1 MTTAPSPT
9 LVLASQSAAR
19 AALLRAAVV
28 DFIARAASID
38 EASIKESLLA
48 EGAAARDIAESLAEL
63 KAQRVSTQV
72 PQAYVIGA
80 DQVLECDGRLFD
92 KPHTRDGARAQ
103 LTALQG
109 RRHELISSV
118 VLAHGGQVIWR
129 DCQVASLTLRA
140 LDETAIE
147 AYLDL
152 VGDAILSCVGAYQ
165 IEGLGINLMAAI
177 TGDHFTIQ
185 GLPLLGLLAQLRRLK
200 LVRL

>member
-1 MTTAPSPT
+1 MTTALSAP

-19 AALLRAAVV
+19 AALLRAAGVNFV
-28 DFIARAASID
+28 ARAASID
-38 EASIKESLLA
+38 EMSIKESLLA
-48 EGAAARDIAESLAEL
+48 EGASAREIAESLAEL
-63 KAQRVSTQV
+63 KAQRVSTQA

-80 DQVLECDGRLFD
+80 DQVLECGGRLFD
-92 KPHTRDGARAQ
+92 KPYNRDGARAQ

-129 DCQVASLTLRA
+129 DCQVATLTLRA
-140 LDETAIE
+140 LDEAAIE
-147 AYLDL
+147 TYLDL
-152 VGDAILSCVGAYQ
+152 AGEAILSCVGAYQ
-165 IEGLGINLMAAI
+165 IEGLGVNLMAAI

-200 LVRL
+200 LVQV